1 MKILVLAAQP
11 PSPYSGGEIRLM
23 QLIQQLSQEHEFT
36 VLAPLHAG
44 QETLLETAQK
54 ICPIEPVWLP
64 ETEPQPSRLVN
75 LIHGW
80 RQALLE
86 TKPRQARRFFSPL
99 LEQAITARLAR
110 GDFDLLQV
118 QQLHMAQ
125 YLPQQAERSRSLVRG
140 KPATILDVDNLWSK
154 LLPRQA
160 ALQPETRLTRRLQTA
175 LDLRKVS
182 RYERWALQR
191 FDGLLAIS
199 ETEAGTLARLAP
211 QARVCLAPNGVDCAY
226 FSPAEAIP
234 QENQP
239 GGQILF
245 VGTMSYLPNID
256 AVHYFSAQILPLI
269 RLNYPQ
275 VVFQI
280 AGRDPDPKLKALAD
294 EPYIQISGF
303 VEDIRPS
310 LAACSVFV
318 VPLRAGAGTRL
329 KILEALAMGKA
340 VVSTTIGAEGLGVT
354 HEEHLL
360 IADQPADFARQT
372 MRLLA
377 DPELRIQ
384 LGQAGR
390 RLVESQYS
398 WEKITAGV
406 GRLYQEL
413 GERRQDG

>member
-1 MKILVLAAQP
+1 MVL
-11 PSPYSGGEIRLM
+11 
-23 QLIQQLSQEHEFT
+23 T
-36 VLAPLHAG
+36 PLHAG
-44 QETLLETAQK
+44 QETLLETAQNY
-54 ICPIEPVWLP
+54 CPIEPVWLP
-64 ETEPQPSRLVN
+64 ETQTQASRLAN
-75 LIHGW
+75 LINGW

-86 TKPRQARRFFSPL
+86 TKPRQARRFFSPQ
-99 LEQAITARLAR
+99 LEQAISARLAR
-110 GDFDLLQV
+110 RDFDLLQV

-125 YLPQQAERSRSLVRG
+125 YLPQQAERSRSLERG

-160 ALQPETRLTRRLQTA
+160 AMQQETRLTHRLQTT
-175 LDLRKVS
+175 LDLRKVPG
-182 RYERWALQR
+182 YERWALQR

-199 ETEAGTLARLAP
+199 EQEAGTLARLAP
-211 QARVCLAPNGVDCAY
+211 QARVCLAPNGVDSAY
-226 FSPAEAIP
+226 FSPAEVMP

-245 VGTMSYLPNID
+245 IGTMSYLPNID

-269 RLNYPQ
+269 RHNYPQ
-275 VVFQI
+275 AVFQI
-280 AGRDPDPKLKALAD
+280 AGRDPDPKLKALAN
-294 EPYIQISGF
+294 EPYIQIGGF

-340 VVSTTIGAEGLGVT
+340 VVSTTIGAEGLNVQP
-354 HEEHLL
+354 EENIL
-360 IADQPADFARQT
+360 IADQPAEFARQT

-377 DPELRIQ
+377 DPELRIR

-390 RLVESQYS
+390 RLVERQYS
-398 WEKITAGV
+398 WEKIAVGV
-406 GRLYQEL
+406 GQLYQEL

>member
-1 MKILVLAAQP
+1 
-11 PSPYSGGEIRLM
+11 M
-23 QLIQQLSQEHEFT
+23 QLIQQLSDEHEFT
-36 VLAPLHAG
+36 VLTPLHAG
-44 QETLLETAQK
+44 QEKLLETAQS

-64 ETEPQPSRLVN
+64 DTQPQPSRMAN
-75 LIHGW
+75 LINGW
-80 RQALLE
+80 RQALFE
-86 TKPRQARRFFSPL
+86 TQPRQARRFFSPQ
-99 LEQAITARLAR
+99 LEQAITARLAHR
-110 GDFDLLQV
+110 DFDLLQV

-125 YLPQQAERSRSLVRG
+125 YLPRQAERSRSHERSKNLGGRVFS
-140 KPATILDVDNLWSK
+140 TILDVDNLWSK

-160 ALQPETRLTRRLQTA
+160 AILRETRLTHRLQTA
-175 LDLRKVS
+175 LDLRKVPG
-182 RYERWALQR
+182 YERRALQR

-199 ETEAGTLARLAP
+199 EQEAGMLARLAP
-211 QARVCLAPNGVDCAY
+211 QARLCQAPNGVDSAY
-226 FSPAEAIP
+226 FSPAEVMP

-256 AVHYFSAQILPLI
+256 AVQNFSAQILPLI
-269 RLNYPQ
+269 RHNYPQ

-280 AGRDPDPKLKALAD
+280 AGRDPDPKLKALAN
-294 EPYIQISGF
+294 EPYIQVSGF

-340 VVSTTIGAEGLGVT
+340 VVSTTIGAEGLNVQP
-354 HEEHLL
+354 EENIL
-360 IADQPADFARQT
+360 IADQPAEFARQT
-372 MRLLA
+372 VRLLA
-377 DPELRIQ
+377 DPELRIR

-390 RLVESQYS
+390 RLVECQYS
-398 WEKITAGV
+398 WRKIATGV
-406 GRLYQEL
+406 GQLYQEL